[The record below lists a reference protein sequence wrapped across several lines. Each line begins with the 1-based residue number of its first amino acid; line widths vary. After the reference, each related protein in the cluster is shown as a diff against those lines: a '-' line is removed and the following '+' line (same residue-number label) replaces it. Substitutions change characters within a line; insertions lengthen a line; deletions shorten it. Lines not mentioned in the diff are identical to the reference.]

1 MYSIHPVVKRYAWG
15 SYTRLQTMFASQ
27 LTAQAESSSL
37 AEGVGKSSE
46 GEERFSSGV
55 IQKSQTESSTD
66 RGEIAFADMPST
78 RGPVAS
84 AADAP
89 IAEMWF
95 SGHAQWPSQVDLDLR
110 QADGELSKDKRHKWN
125 RALAR
130 LHHSRVPG
138 HAESGNLDVSMALT
152 DLIRADPEDMLGARC
167 SDKFGPVLPYLL
179 KVISA
184 RIPLSLQVHPIDFQA
199 RAGFNAENAYHV
211 PMDAPERSF
220 KDAVAKNEM
229 VVALEP
235 FEASVGFATPAFMLS
250 NLTLVDHPLA
260 GRMVEALTPQ
270 AHHGMHVVD
279 GMYGMFNVLAQN
291 QEPTDE
297 DFAQADALMPIA
309 SAVWQPSHKRIFR
322 AFYTAV
328 AAGHVE
334 GLRKALQK
342 AASEVSDERSQLA
355 FHHALAAEEAFPGDP
370 SVLALLMMNPLELQE
385 GESVFIP
392 AGTPHAYIHGT
403 GVEIMTNS
411 DNVLRAGMTVKHKDI
426 PDFLQSLDCVSS
438 LPVDPSVSWMADW
451 GAMFGDRV
459 IYRPKIDEF
468 MLSYGRV
475 GAGQH
480 PWEMMERLSRRYG
493 RLMTKVSL
501 NNRHFGPR
509 IVVCVEGAVKVVCSR
524 ESRILHQGEAVF
536 VPAADGRVQLESD
549 GEAGTFIMAST
560 QV

>member
-27 LTAQAESSSL
+27 LPARNTHSPLRGAGQASCSDEHQASLGASRSFAVAAQRVQSDPHAN
-37 AEGVGKSSE
+37 V
-46 GEERFSSGV
+46 
-55 IQKSQTESSTD
+55 D
-66 RGEIAFADMPST
+66 DD
-78 RGPVAS
+78 PV
-84 AADAP
+84 
-89 IAEMWF
+89 AEMWF
-95 SGHAQWPSQVDLDLR
+95 SGHAQWPSRVDLNPEQDP
-110 QADGELSKDKRHKWN
+110 EKLSEDKRHQQN

-130 LHHSRVPG
+130 LRNSRVPG
-138 HAESGNLDVSMALT
+138 VQKSTGRCGSMVLT
-152 DLIRADPEDMLGARC
+152 DLIRADPEGMLGARC
-167 SDKFGPVLPYLL
+167 SEEFGPVLPYLL

-184 RIPLSLQVHPIDFQA
+184 RIPLSLQVHPVDFQA
-199 RAGFNAENAYHV
+199 RAGFNDENARHV
-211 PMDAPERSF
+211 PIQAPERSF

-235 FEASVGFATPAFMLS
+235 FDASVGFATPTFMLA
-250 NLTLVDHPLA
+250 NLTLVDHPVA
-260 GRMVEALTPQ
+260 RRMVEALTAQP
-270 AHHGMHVVD
+270 HHGRHVIH
-279 GMYGMFNVLAQN
+279 GIHAIHGRFNAARHVPESEN
-291 QEPTDE
+291 G
-297 DFAQADALMPIA
+297 DFAEADALMPLA
-309 SAVWQPSHKRIFR
+309 SKVWQPTRKRIFR
-322 AFYTAV
+322 AFHAAVTAGPV
-328 AAGHVE
+328 T
-334 GLRKALQK
+334 GLHEALAN
-342 AASEVSDERSQLA
+342 AASEVSGERSKLA
-355 FHHALAAEEAFPGDP
+355 FRYVLVAEEAFPGDP

-509 IVVCVEGAVKVVCSR
+509 IVVCVEGVVRVVCSR

>member
-1 MYSIHPVVKRYAWG
+1 
-15 SYTRLQTMFASQ
+15 
-27 LTAQAESSSL
+27 
-37 AEGVGKSSE
+37 
-46 GEERFSSGV
+46 
-55 IQKSQTESSTD
+55 
-66 RGEIAFADMPST
+66 
-78 RGPVAS
+78 
-84 AADAP
+84 
-89 IAEMWF
+89 
-95 SGHAQWPSQVDLDLR
+95 
-110 QADGELSKDKRHKWN
+110 
-125 RALAR
+125 
-130 LHHSRVPG
+130 
-138 HAESGNLDVSMALT
+138 MALT

-199 RAGFNAENAYHV
+199 RAGFNAQNAQHV
-211 PMDAPERSF
+211 PMEAPERSF
-220 KDAVAKNEM
+220 KDPVAKNEM
-229 VVALEP
+229 VIALEP

-270 AHHGMHVVD
+270 SHRGMRVIHGMSAIHGVPTIHGMH
-279 GMYGMFNVLAQN
+279 GMFNMSQQYV
-291 QEPTDE
+291 EPE
-297 DFAQADALMPIA
+297 NEEFAEADALMPIA

-322 AFYTAV
+322 AFHTAV
-328 AAGHVE
+328 TAGPVK
-334 GLRKALQK
+334 GLHKALAG
-342 AASEVSDERSQLA
+342 AACKVSDERSQLA

-370 SVLALLMMNPLELQE
+370 SVLALLMMNPLALQE

-426 PDFLQSLDCVSS
+426 PDFLQSLDCGPAS
-438 LPVDPSVSWMADW
+438 PIDPSVSWMTDW
-451 GAMFGDRV
+451 GGMFGNRV

-475 GAGQH
+475 GTEQR
-480 PWEMMERLSRRYG
+480 PWPMVERLSRRYG

-501 NNRHFGPR
+501 TNRHFGPR
-509 IVVCVEGAVKVVCSR
+509 IVVCIEGSIKVVSSH
-524 ESRILHQGEAVF
+524 ESRVLRQGEAVF
-536 VPAADGRVQLESD
+536 VPAADGRVQLDSD
-549 GEAGTFIMAST
+549 SEVGTFIMAST